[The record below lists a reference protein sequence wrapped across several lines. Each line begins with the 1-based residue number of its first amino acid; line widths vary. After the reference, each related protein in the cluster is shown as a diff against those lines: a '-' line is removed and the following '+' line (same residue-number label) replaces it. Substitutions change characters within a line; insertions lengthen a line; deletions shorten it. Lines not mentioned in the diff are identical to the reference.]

1 MTGENNRSVVR
12 SLDGSGKVEVGG
24 FKKAVVEVN
33 VSRLICESRGGA
45 AGATLSWLM
54 IPLGRA
60 GVAEWQA
67 GRCAAF

>member
-1 MTGENNRSVVR
+1 MGLSRHQRRSVSIEVQGRDRGSNRAFGR

-45 AGATLSWLM
+45 AGGHS
-54 IPLGRA
+54 LG
-60 GVAEWQA
+60 
-67 GRCAAF
+67 